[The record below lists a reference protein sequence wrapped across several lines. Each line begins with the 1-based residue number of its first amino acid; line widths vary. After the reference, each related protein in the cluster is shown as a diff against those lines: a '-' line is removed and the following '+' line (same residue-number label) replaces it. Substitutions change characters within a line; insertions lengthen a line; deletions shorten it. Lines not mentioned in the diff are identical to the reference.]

1 MNMNRLCVSAVRFH
15 DTIIYRNDLNIKKL
29 NDFIESK
36 EQYLECQETN
46 VGNIYLENNIV
57 LQEWEKYNVKSLSGS
72 FKPEDFLK
80 IGEFGTENF
89 GRLIFKNC
97 IGIAKFKNMLLFIE
111 SYKIT
116 INEMNQLI
124 ETVNNYIINLSYD
137 YNQPTYSS
145 IERDFKHKTDL
156 NYHIFLMINT
166 ALSSADKGKNIFNNF
181 KLIENNPCR
190 TMTSSIEYN
199 NISNITELSDEA
211 IVEIFSGT
219 SALQEYNG
227 ENIMIAEKLYDGY
240 RKYLPKEIM
249 YEEIVDTFDNAEN
262 RFVKFFLKWCLKII
276 TAFQKD
282 FLKED
287 NFINVEL
294 IENNDKHIKKMK
306 IILQQSFLKNV
317 GELQSIPMYSN
328 VLTRRD
334 GYRQIFQFYL
344 GILSIPINV
353 DQTLEIKELLENKPL
368 DILYENFCYF
378 RISDIIA
385 TIYKQK
391 LEKKKYKVLQ
401 TEYTKAM
408 EKKTNSNYF
417 VFDRT
422 KELPKIEVHYNKT
435 YTKESYSKSFDPDI
449 SIEIFDE
456 FDNLNAIYVFDAK
469 FRTNIYELNIGEDIV
484 VRKKYKYDD
493 INKMHTY
500 KDALRLA
507 KGAFVLYPGTD
518 DELFFES
525 DEDKDLL
532 YGVGAFGLRPVQKLD
547 LDKIKIIIERL
558 LMKYKLKG

>member
-1 MNMNRLCVSAVRFH
+1 MNRLCVSAVRFH
-15 DTIIYRNDLNIKKL
+15 DIIIYRNDLTIKKL
-29 NDFIESK
+29 NHFIESEEK
-36 EQYLECQETN
+36 YLECQETN
-46 VGNIYLENNIV
+46 RGNIYLDNNII
-57 LQEWEKYNVKSLSGS
+57 LQEWEKYNVKSLSRS
-72 FKPEDFLK
+72 FKSEDFLK
-80 IGEFGTENF
+80 IGEFGTEDF

-97 IGIAKFKNMLLFIE
+97 IGIAKFKNILLFIE

-116 INEMNQLI
+116 IKEMNQLI
-124 ETVNNYIINLSYD
+124 EIVNNYIVNLSYD

-145 IERDFKHKTDL
+145 IERNFKYKTDL

-166 ALSSADKGKNIFNNF
+166 ALSSTDKRKNIFNNF

-190 TMTSSIEYN
+190 TMTSNIEYN
-199 NISNITELSDEA
+199 NISNIRELSDEA
-211 IVEIFSGT
+211 IVEVFSGT
-219 SALQEYNG
+219 SPLQEYKG
-227 ENIMIAEKLYDGY
+227 KNIMLAEKLSDGH

-262 RFVKFFLKWCLKII
+262 RFIKFFLTWCLKII
-276 TAFQKD
+276 SVFQKD
-282 FLKED
+282 FLKQV
-287 NFINVEL
+287 NFINIEL
-294 IENNDKHIKKMK
+294 IENNDKHIKELK

-344 GILSIPINV
+344 GMLSIPINE
-353 DQTLEIKELLENKPL
+353 DQTSEIKELLENKPL

-385 TIYKQK
+385 SIYKQK
-391 LEKKKYKVLQ
+391 LEKKKYKVIQ
-401 TEYTKAM
+401 TEYTKTM

-417 VFDRT
+417 EFNRT

-449 SIEIFDE
+449 SIEIFDK
-456 FDNLNAIYVFDAK
+456 FDNLYAIYVFDAK
-469 FRTNIYELNIGEDIV
+469 FRTSIYEFNSGEDIIEK
-484 VRKKYKYDD
+484 KKYKYDD

-507 KGAFVLYPGTD
+507 KGAFVLYPGTE
-518 DELFFES
+518 DELFFENNN
-525 DEDKDLL
+525 EKDLL
-532 YGVGAFGLRPVQKLD
+532 CGVGAFGLRPVQKRD
-547 LDKIKIIIERL
+547 SDKIKIIIEKL
-558 LMKYKLKG
+558 LVKYKLRGC

>member
-1 MNMNRLCVSAVRFH
+1 
-15 DTIIYRNDLNIKKL
+15 
-29 NDFIESK
+29 
-36 EQYLECQETN
+36 
-46 VGNIYLENNIV
+46 
-57 LQEWEKYNVKSLSGS
+57 
-72 FKPEDFLK
+72 
-80 IGEFGTENF
+80 
-89 GRLIFKNC
+89 
-97 IGIAKFKNMLLFIE
+97 
-111 SYKIT
+111 
-116 INEMNQLI
+116 
-124 ETVNNYIINLSYD
+124 
-137 YNQPTYSS
+137 
-145 IERDFKHKTDL
+145 
-156 NYHIFLMINT
+156 
-166 ALSSADKGKNIFNNF
+166 
-181 KLIENNPCR
+181 
-190 TMTSSIEYN
+190 MTSSIEYN
-199 NISNITELSDEA
+199 NISNMTELSDEA

-219 SALQEYNG
+219 SALQQYNG
-227 ENIMIAEKLYDGY
+227 ENIMIAEKLSDGY

-294 IENNDKHIKKMK
+294 IENNDKHIKKLK

-344 GILSIPINV
+344 GILSIPINA

-378 RISDIIA
+378 SISDIIA

-484 VRKKYKYDD
+484 ERKKYKYDD

-532 YGVGAFGLRPVQKLD
+532 YGVGGFGLRPVQKLD
-547 LDKIKIIIERL
+547 LDKIKIIIEKL

>member
-1 MNMNRLCVSAVRFH
+1 MNRLCVSAVRFH
-15 DTIIYRNDLNIKKL
+15 DIIIYRNDLTIKKL
-29 NDFIESK
+29 NHFIESEEK
-36 EQYLECQETN
+36 YLECQETSR
-46 VGNIYLENNIV
+46 GNIYLDNHII
-57 LQEWEKYNVKSLSGS
+57 LQEWEKYNVKSLSRS
-72 FKPEDFLK
+72 FKSEDFLK
-80 IGEFGTENF
+80 IGEFGTEDF

-97 IGIAKFKNMLLFIE
+97 IGIAKFKNILLFIE

-116 INEMNQLI
+116 IKEMNQLI
-124 ETVNNYIINLSYD
+124 EIVNDYIVNLSYD

-145 IERDFKHKTDL
+145 IERNFKYKTDL

-166 ALSSADKGKNIFNNF
+166 ALSSTDKRKNIFNNF

-190 TMTSSIEYN
+190 TMTSNIEYN
-199 NISNITELSDEA
+199 NISNIRELSDEA
-211 IVEIFSGT
+211 IVEVFSGT
-219 SALQEYNG
+219 SPLQEYKG
-227 ENIMIAEKLYDGY
+227 KNIMLAEKLSDGH

-262 RFVKFFLKWCLKII
+262 RFIKFFLTWCLKII
-276 TAFQKD
+276 SVFQKD
-282 FLKED
+282 FLKQV
-287 NFINVEL
+287 NFINIEL
-294 IENNDKHIKKMK
+294 IENNDKHIKELK

-344 GILSIPINV
+344 GMLSIPINE
-353 DQTLEIKELLENKPL
+353 DQTSEIKELLENKPL

-385 TIYKQK
+385 SIYKQK
-391 LEKKKYKVLQ
+391 LEKKKYKVIQ
-401 TEYTKAM
+401 TEYTKTM

-417 VFDRT
+417 EFNRT

-449 SIEIFDE
+449 SIEIFDK
-456 FDNLNAIYVFDAK
+456 FDNLYAIYVFDAK
-469 FRTNIYELNIGEDIV
+469 FRTSIYEFNSGEGIIEK
-484 VRKKYKYDD
+484 KKYKYDD

-507 KGAFVLYPGTD
+507 KGAFVLYPGTE
-518 DELFFES
+518 DELFFENNN
-525 DEDKDLL
+525 EKDLL
-532 YGVGAFGLRPVQKLD
+532 CGVGAFGLRPVQKRD
-547 LDKIKIIIERL
+547 SDKIKIIIEKL
-558 LMKYKLKG
+558 LVKYKLRGC